1 MKLLIILAQ
10 YHPAL
15 NPNVYRWRA
24 IATHWIAQ
32 GHEVHVLCTKRSG
45 LPDETE
51 FEGVQV
57 HRAGQN
63 SLLDWAYNLLHTK
76 RRRGEAGGDLPARH
90 GALRKGL
97 EKLTDLTWRSVYW
110 PDGRCLWYLP
120 GRKRALQ
127 LLETSS
133 FDGMISV
140 GAPFTAH
147 LIGLACKRANP
158 ALKWLVDIEDPFA
171 FVDAYFINNR
181 LLYKRLNFR
190 AEAAVLEAA
199 NAIAVTVDT
208 AKETY
213 GQYFPGIGAKITVV
227 PPLFDPG
234 LVAVSDFEGFEPD
247 RLHLS
252 YMGAF
257 YSPIRTPDAA
267 LKLLDLL
274 LERHPE
280 FQNQLLIHFFGEI
293 EYAVKAAFERYPR
306 LVPNLRMH
314 GLVDR
319 EQVAAAMSKTTFLL
333 NIGNTTTYNLPSKS
347 ADYLASGKP
356 IIHISETDHGY
367 SRPTTSSHRTTFSP
381 STDTFVAFMA
391 DHPMLL
397 SLKSEAIGPEAADS
411 LAKFMTD
418 FQHRQL
424 DADAIEARI
433 KPYRTAQIAE
443 AYLRLLV
450 EE

>member
-1 MKLLIILAQ
+1 MRLLIILAQ

-45 LPDETE
+45 LPDEAVL
-51 FEGVQV
+51 EGVQI

-63 SLLDWAYNLLHTK
+63 SLLDWFYNLLYIT
-76 RRRGEAGGDLPARH
+76 RRRGEAGGDLPSRH

-97 EKLTDLTWRSVYW
+97 EKLVDIGWRSLYW
-110 PDGRCLWYLP
+110 PDGRCLWYRP
-120 GRKRALQ
+120 GKKRALH
-127 LLETSS
+127 LLKTYP

-147 LIGLACKRANP
+147 LIGLACKRSDKR
-158 ALKWLVDIEDPFA
+158 LKWLVDIEDPFA

-181 LLYKRLNFR
+181 LLYRRLNFR

-199 NAIAVTVDT
+199 DAIAVTVDT

-213 GQYFPGIGAKITVV
+213 GHYFPGIETNVTVV
-227 PPLFDPG
+227 PPLFDPA
-234 LVAVSDFEGFEPD
+234 LVAAPDFDGFEPGCI
-247 RLHLS
+247 HLS
-252 YMGAF
+252 YLGAF
-257 YSPIRTPDAA
+257 YAPIRTPDAA
-267 LKLLDLL
+267 LKLLNLL

-280 FQNQLLIHFFGEI
+280 FQPRLRIHFFGEI
-293 EYAVKAAFERYPR
+293 EYAVKAAFEQYPR
-306 LVPNLRMH
+306 LLPNLHLH
-314 GLVDR
+314 GLVER
-319 EQVAAAMSKTTFLL
+319 EQVAAAMANTTFLL

-356 IIHISETDHGY
+356 VIHLSASE
-367 SRPTTSSHRTTFSP
+367 P
-381 STDTFVAFMA
+381 DTFVAFMA

-397 SLKSEAIGPEAADS
+397 SLKTEAIGAEATDL
-411 LAKFMTD
+411 LAKFIND
-418 FQHRQL
+418 FENRQL
-424 DADAIEARI
+424 SAEAIEARI
-433 KPYRTAQIAE
+433 KPYRAAQIAE
-443 AYLRLLV
+443 AYLRML
-450 EE
+450 E

>member
-1 MKLLIILAQ
+1 MKLFIILAQ

-24 IATHWIAQ
+24 IATYWIAQ

-45 LPDETE
+45 LPDEAV
-51 FEGVQV
+51 FEGVQI

-63 SLLDWAYNLLHTK
+63 SLLDWFYNLLHAT
-76 RRRGEAGGDLPARH
+76 RRRGEVGGDLPSRQ
-90 GALRKGL
+90 GAFRKGL
-97 EKLTDLTWRSVYW
+97 EKLMDLTWRSLYW
-110 PDGRCLWYLP
+110 PDGRCLWYVP
-120 GRKRALQ
+120 GKKKALQ
-127 LLETSS
+127 LLKTNS

-147 LIGLACKRANP
+147 LIGLACKRSNT

-181 LLYKRLNFR
+181 LLYRRLNFR

-199 NAIAVTVDT
+199 DAIAVTVDA

-213 GQYFPGIGAKITVV
+213 GDYFPGIEAKITVV

-234 LVAVSDFEGFEPD
+234 LVAASDFEEFDPG
-247 RLHLS
+247 RIHLS
-252 YMGAF
+252 YLGAF

-280 FQNQLLIHFFGEI
+280 FQSRLLIHFFGEI

-306 LVPNLRMH
+306 LVPNLRIH

-319 EQVAAAMSKTTFLL
+319 EQVAAAMLQTTFLL

-356 IIHISETDHGY
+356 MVHISA
-367 SRPTTSSHRTTFSP
+367 SNP
-381 STDTFVAFMA
+381 DTFAAFMA
-391 DHPMLL
+391 DYPMLL
-397 SLKSEAIGPEAADS
+397 SVKAETIGPEAADS
-411 LAKFMTD
+411 LAKFMME
-418 FQHRQL
+418 FQYQQL
-424 DADAIEARI
+424 GAEAIEVRI

-443 AYLRLLV
+443 AYLRLLGK
-450 EE
+450 E